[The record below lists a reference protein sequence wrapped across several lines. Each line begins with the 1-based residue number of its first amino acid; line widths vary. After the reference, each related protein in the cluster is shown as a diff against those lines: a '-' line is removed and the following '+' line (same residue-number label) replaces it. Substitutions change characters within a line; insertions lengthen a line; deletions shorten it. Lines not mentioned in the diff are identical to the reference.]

1 MEDTSDKVESLIFPE
16 VNLEKKITKDSAST
30 LWNLPVF

>member
-1 MEDTSDKVESLIFPE
+1 MEDTSDKVEIFPE

-30 LWNLPVF
+30 LWNLPVV